1 MSRKEPSYKPIEIPG
16 ARGIAAW
23 PAKIAGFILTIID
36 KIWKLLHF
44 NDRTYDSTRVITSRD
59 RL

>member
-1 MSRKEPSYKPIEIPG
+1 MSKREPSYKPSEIPG

-36 KIWKLLHF
+36 KIWKLF
-44 NDRTYDSTRVITSRD
+44 Q
-59 RL
+59 